1 MSQILE
7 FTKLSDA
14 RASLKSIYDTAG
26 SHIPVN
32 LQREGDEPLTIV
44 HREDLRNALSAL
56 VKVKPVVSILK
67 NGSASIWLEGLPI
80 SAEGKNL
87 SLAEKQLIK
96 ALRAYADTWVEEL
109 RYMASHRSNWALVNL
124 IIISDDE
131 ALQKIIL
138 GE

>member
-1 MSQILE
+1 M
-7 FTKLSDA
+7 
-14 RASLKSIYDTAG
+14 
-26 SHIPVN
+26 
-32 LQREGDEPLTIV
+32 
-44 HREDLRNALSAL
+44 HREDLQSALSAL

-80 SAEGKNL
+80 SADGKNL

-96 ALRAYADTWVEEL
+96 ALRAYAETWVEEL
-109 RYMASHRSNWALVNL
+109 RYAANHRSNWALVNL

-131 ALQKIIL
+131 SLQKIIL